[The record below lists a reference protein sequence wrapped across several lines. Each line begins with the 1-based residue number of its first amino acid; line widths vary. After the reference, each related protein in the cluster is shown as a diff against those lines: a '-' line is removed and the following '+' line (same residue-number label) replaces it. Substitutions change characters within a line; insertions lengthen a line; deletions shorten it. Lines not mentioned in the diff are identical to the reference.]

1 MTESELK
8 SNDEI
13 SDDDEQQLIK
23 LSLKKPNDW
32 NWELTTS
39 KSNQSIAFPMIQ
51 LYDENS
57 ETLLAVADEADIVA
71 SSKKLRKSATMS
83 NGSSSSLRSVRT
95 KDSFKIKIHRDSTNE
110 FTVEP
115 WVMIPEDA
123 FGDVKRKKS
132 SNASSPS
139 TTEQQMVSDNRK
151 KTLQLPSKT
160 KRSVSSSSIRSRSSI
175 LERISEL
182 KKDLSS
188 TDESD
193 HEEQTRIRKRYSHR
207 TCSVGTILVPKESF
221 SNETRRRARK
231 PYLDSDEL
239 KNANKLDCTSGE

>member
-1 MTESELK
+1 MTESEFK

-13 SDDDEQQLIK
+13 SDDEQQLIK
-23 LSLKKPNDW
+23 LSLKKPNAW

-39 KSNQSIAFPMIQ
+39 KSSQSITFPTIQ

-57 ETLLAVADEADIVA
+57 ETLLAVADEADFVA
-71 SSKKLRKSATMS
+71 SSKKLRKSATTS
-83 NGSSSSLRSVRT
+83 NGSSSRSSLRSVRT
-95 KDSFKIKIHRDSTNE
+95 KDSFKIKIHRDSSSNE
-110 FTVEP
+110 IIVEP

-123 FGDVKRKKS
+123 FSDVKRKRS
-132 SNASSPS
+132 SASS
-139 TTEQQMVSDNRK
+139 TQMVGDNRR
-151 KTLQLPSKT
+151 KTLQLPQSSKT
-160 KRSVSSSSIRSRSSI
+160 KRSASSSSIRSRSSI

-193 HEEQTRIRKRYSHR
+193 HEDQIKIRKRYSHR

-221 SNETRRRARK
+221 STETRRRTITRK
-231 PYLDSDEL
+231 PYQDTDEL
-239 KNANKLDCTSGE
+239 TNANKLDCTSGE